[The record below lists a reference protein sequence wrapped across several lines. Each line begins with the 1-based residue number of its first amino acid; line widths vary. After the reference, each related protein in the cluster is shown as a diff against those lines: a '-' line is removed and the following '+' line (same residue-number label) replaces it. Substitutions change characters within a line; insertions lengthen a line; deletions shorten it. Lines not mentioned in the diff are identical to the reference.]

1 MKKENNLNSP
11 KLTKNPNDIYSYT
24 NIQQPQRI
32 VSNQKIAYSSI
43 KSKPNNIDQ
52 TSRLSVSSGI
62 APRIT
67 NLNNPKF
74 SDPRPIKE
82 QNFQSECTKK
92 IYDFLIM
99 ENFEDKLILKEL
111 NNPKIRDF
119 ITIFNFLLLKIL
131 PDFQS
136 NVQKLELDI
145 PPILISLRYPG
156 VINKNH
162 LIAIGAPNTW
172 ANLIALLSWMV
183 ELALYVNISKDVDT
197 AEQEEI
203 KKKIKNFRFEKI
215 YLLFE
220 KINTHIDET
229 EINELKTLLNLENL
243 HSEFSTNSET
253 QEKFLKYLEEIF
265 YNDGYIE
272 FMSTGDNFNSLENF
286 NKSAYEVL
294 EYNNKVSEDIL
305 KQNENLKQK
314 ILEINVMNLDY
325 TKKENELIELKNE
338 INRFNTDI
346 SEMDLEFVHS
356 QNEIIEKEKIY
367 LELLENNK
375 KILKEN
381 EEIQEIIKNQS
392 MGIDDYEDLKN
403 KIEAIEKNDAELDLV
418 NFDLND
424 QIKKLEDFESKQ
436 KNLIK
441 EKLKNISIYLER
453 NKIEK
458 NIIFN
463 HQKFQENLEKNF
475 SNEGNNSDLANEHK
489 DLLDIEL
496 NSLNEF
502 IENLKAVKIEE
513 IKKNEENIFEL
524 KTEILRLKDHEVKL
538 NEECVNKK
546 IELENLENII
556 VSNKEKFNIFSM
568 GLLEDLKKTEEK
580 LNLINLEI
588 EEKEIKIEENKKL
601 EIKIREYHEA
611 EVLEI
616 DKGIDEIENI
626 YNEMLS
632 TCDDRKKLNIKQIKK
647 LNKSQFKINEYFKNN
662 IEDNTNEN

>member
-367 LELLENNK
+367 LELL
-375 KILKEN
+375 
-381 EEIQEIIKNQS
+381 
-392 MGIDDYEDLKN
+392 
-403 KIEAIEKNDAELDLV
+403 
-418 NFDLND
+418 
-424 QIKKLEDFESKQ
+424 
-436 KNLIK
+436 
-441 EKLKNISIYLER
+441 
-453 NKIEK
+453 
-458 NIIFN
+458 
-463 HQKFQENLEKNF
+463 
-475 SNEGNNSDLANEHK
+475 
-489 DLLDIEL
+489 
-496 NSLNEF
+496 
-502 IENLKAVKIEE
+502 
-513 IKKNEENIFEL
+513 
-524 KTEILRLKDHEVKL
+524 
-538 NEECVNKK
+538 
-546 IELENLENII
+546 
-556 VSNKEKFNIFSM
+556 
-568 GLLEDLKKTEEK
+568 
-580 LNLINLEI
+580 
-588 EEKEIKIEENKKL
+588 
-601 EIKIREYHEA
+601 
-611 EVLEI
+611 
-616 DKGIDEIENI
+616 
-626 YNEMLS
+626 
-632 TCDDRKKLNIKQIKK
+632 
-647 LNKSQFKINEYFKNN
+647 
-662 IEDNTNEN
+662 